1 MALRKVLSVHV
12 KIHDVSRHL
21 PIHGEREYEK
31 RGTFAF
37 LARKNVSK
45 IKPGFSIRGGI
56 CFRLI
61 TLYLS
66 VQFIIVFHV
75 LELDRCWVVAGRWV
89 PVTVDVVAILK
100 VVIKPA
106 TEINS
111 DIKLL
116 LTAIFSTRQ
125 KASFDVARST
135 GHSGCSTV
143 EHAPFMLRPI
153 KQNSLHISM
162 LHVLR
167 TDTIKSEY
175 YYR

>member
-1 MALRKVLSVHV
+1 MCRGICQLIHGGESMRKGG
-12 KIHDVSRHL
+12 HL
-21 PIHGEREYEK
+21 PFWPEK
-31 RGTFAF
+31 IE
-37 LARKNVSK
+37 SK

-56 CFRLI
+56 CFRFI

-75 LELDRCWVVAGRWV
+75 LKLDRCWVVARWV

-106 TEINS
+106 KGRNS

-125 KASFDVARST
+125 KASIDVARST

-162 LHVLR
+162 LYVLR